1 MLPSDVVTH
10 MCEFLSIRDYYT
22 WRLTHKHAKSVYV
35 EPKLRFKY
43 AKDMFKEK
51 RLLLKWCADFS
62 CVNQVCTCIDLA
74 KQEKS
79 AHHFRSR
86 RFSLNM
92 SFAYLN
98 RNFGSTYT
106 LLACL

>member
-74 KQEKS
+74 KQETIVLSMYCFKHTS
-79 AHHFRSR
+79 EYITNA
-86 RFSLNM
+86 
-92 SFAYLN
+92 
-98 RNFGSTYT
+98 TE
-106 LLACL
+106 LLF